1 MGAIPRPIQHTISV
15 KRWIAI
21 ILVVLVLGGIIYYNK
36 FYKQQPGE
44 SAGGGR
50 GGAPSGQGGGRAGGG
65 GPTAINVF
73 VVTSQNLKDEV
84 VATGSLLASEQVD
97 IYPEISGRIVQLNIQ
112 EGRAVKQG
120 TLLVKLYDGDLQAQL
135 LKLRS
140 LEENN
145 RRIEERNKQLLERGG
160 ISQQEYDIIVTNLKG
175 TLADI
180 EVTKAALRRTE
191 IQAPFSGTIGLR
203 NVSLG
208 AVVSP
213 NTLIARLQQTNS
225 MKLDFSVPE
234 KYSPSVKVGS
244 VISFQVDGLDKTF
257 NGSVYA
263 IEPGVEEA
271 TRNLRIRAKVAN
283 NTSNLRPGTF
293 AKVSLVINNSQALVV
308 PTQSVI
314 PQTRGSQVVVIEN
327 GKAVFKDVKIGLR
340 SASVVEVTQG
350 LQKGDTVATT
360 GLIFLRP
367 EAPVKVAKIDRL
379 TGQKQPEQGSAAG
392 NGASMN

>member
-50 GGAPSGQGGGRAGGG
+50 GGVPSGQGGGRAGGG

>member
-1 MGAIPRPIQHTISV
+1 M

-21 ILVVLVLGGIIYYNK
+21 ILVVLVLGGVIYYNK
-36 FYKQQPGE
+36 FYKQQPGG
-44 SAGGGR
+44 SGGGR
-50 GGAPSGQGGGRAGGG
+50 GGAPSGQAGGKPGG
-65 GPTAINVF
+65 GPTAVNVF

-97 IYPEISGRIVQLNIQ
+97 IYPEISGRIVELNIQ
-112 EGRAVKQG
+112 EGRSVSQG

-145 RRIEERNKQLLERGG
+145 RRIEERNKQLLQRGG

-180 EVTKAALRRTE
+180 EVTKAALRKTE
-191 IQAPFSGTIGLR
+191 IRAPFSGSMGLR

-234 KYSPSVKVGS
+234 KYGSSVKIGS
-244 VISFQVDGLDKTF
+244 VISFQIDGSDKTF
-257 NGSVYA
+257 NGAVYA

-271 TRNLRIRAKVAN
+271 TRNLRIRARVN
-283 NTSNLRPGTF
+283 NNSANLRPGTF
-293 AKVSLVINNSQALVV
+293 AKVNLVINTSNALVV
-308 PTQSVI
+308 PTQAVI
-314 PQTRGSQVVVIEN
+314 PQTRGSQVVVIEK

-340 SASVVEVTQG
+340 NASVVEVTQG
-350 LQKGDTVATT
+350 LQKGDSVATT

-367 EAPVKVAKIDRL
+367 ESPVKIAKIDKL
-379 TGQKQPEQGSAAG
+379 TGQTQSGEGPGAG
-392 NGASMN
+392 NSASMK